1 MSHLKLEQRYTIE
14 TLLQEKYTLNRIA
27 KHLNVCKS
35 VITREIQRN
44 CDQRSGK
51 YKAKLA
57 QSKYEA
63 RMDEKPKKT
72 RITKEVESYVKLN
85 LERKFSP
92 EQIYNKAKLDG
103 IDCVSHETI
112 YKYIW
117 KDKKNGGFLY
127 NELRNQGKKYRKRGG
142 KKDKRGQIVGKVNI
156 KERDPIVEERSR
168 LGDLEIDLIIGK
180 DHKGA
185 LLTINDRASGKLY
198 MKKINSKE
206 AKEIE
211 ENSVN
216 LLQHVPKIHTL
227 TSDNGKEFANHASIA
242 KTLELKYYF
251 ADPYK
256 SWQRGSN
263 ENLNGLIRQY
273 FPKNLDFRFITDAEV
288 EFVVEELN
296 NRPRKRFGYLT
307 PNEVNLKLLN
317 NMCQVAFTT

>member
-14 TLLQEKYTLNRIA
+14 TLLQEKYSLKDIA
-27 KHLNVCKS
+27 KHLKVCKS
-35 VITREIQRN
+35 VITRELQRN
-44 CDQRSGK
+44 SDQRSGV

-63 RMDEKPKKT
+63 RMDKKSPKT
-72 RITKEVESYVKLN
+72 RLTEEVKSYIKSKLGK
-85 LERKFSP
+85 KFSP
-92 EQIYNKAKLDG
+92 EQIYNTAKRDG
-103 IDCVSHETI
+103 VDCVSHETI

-117 KDKKNGGFLY
+117 EDKKKDGDLY
-127 NELRNQGKKYRKRGG
+127 KKLRNQGKKYRKRGA

-168 LGDLEIDLIIGK
+168 LGDLEMDLIIGK

-185 LLTINDRASGKLY
+185 LLTINDRATGKLY
-198 MKKINSKE
+198 MRKIKSKE

-211 ENSVN
+211 ENCVY
-216 LLQHVPKIHTL
+216 LLQNVPNLHTL
-227 TSDNGKEFANHASIA
+227 TSDNGKEFANHVSIA
-242 KTLELKYYF
+242 KALELNYYF

-273 FPKNLDFRFITDAEV
+273 FPKNHDFRVITDAEV
-288 EFVVEELN
+288 KFVVDELN

-307 PNEVNLKLLN
+307 PNEVELKLLN